1 MPRLEL
7 FLRQHRNNFR
17 PLHFGGRFCRFD
29 QFPEFGILL
38 KSFVLAGFQAG
49 TEQKIL
55 ERVPAENAVD
65 EHAQFVPFKIDA
77 VIAHAKTV
85 QRASVHFQFAERIQ
99 FGAERLL
106 GQSAEF
112 AEDLQL
118 QFPGHARDFGG
129 AGGRK
134 DDLKH
139 NG

>member
-1 MPRLEL
+1 
-7 FLRQHRNNFR
+7 
-17 PLHFGGRFCRFD
+17 
-29 QFPEFGILL
+29 
-38 KSFVLAGFQAG
+38 
-49 TEQKIL
+49 
-55 ERVPAENAVD
+55 VD

-77 VIAHAKTV
+77 VIAHAKPM
-85 QRASVHFQFAERIQ
+85 QRPPAQFQFAERVQ

-118 QFPGHARDFGG
+118 QFLGHARDFGG

-134 DDLKH
+134 DDLEH